1 MNVLNAAGKLWDETG
16 NSVVTS
22 AQEAYGT
29 VKAWA
34 GGDKSKASHELALA
48 KSAVAGGINNPKE
61 LAMFLA
67 QCAHETGGFK
77 WLKELGKDSYFAKYN
92 NRKDLGNGPN
102 DGAKFKGRGY
112 IQLTGRY
119 NYTKFAKA
127 SGIDVINN
135 PDLVE
140 KDLNVAAKASLWW
153 WMNNPRARKAGQA
166 GDIIGASKAVNGGL
180 NGIEDRKSKWAYYQQ
195 EVGSDVKAYIA
206 KLEGKAGGKG
216 GTVEAVKGAVSK
228 AAGAVGDAA
237 SSAGHAIGA
246 AATGAVAR
254 GSGMIASGA
263 AAVTSAANSVASGA
277 SKVMGNVG
285 IGKGEAPTAM
295 ALGGKSSTPWM
306 TLAEKQV
313 GVNEKDHPAL
323 IREYHQIGGKLKAGG
338 ETPWCASFVGW
349 VLEKCG
355 LKGTGSAA
363 AISYAKY
370 GQPIDKSKP
379 IPYGAIMVIKFGT
392 GNHVAFCAG
401 DKGNRVSMLGGNQS
415 SKKKGDQRNGGEVTI
430 SSIPR
435 TNVYAVVYPSGY
447 TPGAAKTTDAN
458 ITPAASGIGNSAA
471 DVKAVGMGEGAGSV
485 SPSANA
491 TGTTPQATKPAVSKP
506 RYDAMEQ
513 MSKINNGTSVAG
525 AKVDPTASD
534 PMGGATPIVK
544 SAQPSV
550 KDSGKVDLKAV
561 KEAEAVQEGIA
572 IKGRQSTQV
581 TEQLQ
586 KAQADRMNKTVVDA
600 QAETLNVMREQLSVQ
615 KQMAQT
621 LIQIQRGVESMAKN
635 GGLASLGGQDKKST
649 LPPRK
654 PDAPEVAPVSMRI

>member
-1 MNVLNAAGKLWDETG
+1 
-16 NSVVTS
+16 
-22 AQEAYGT
+22 
-29 VKAWA
+29 
-34 GGDKSKASHELALA
+34 
-48 KSAVAGGINNPKE
+48 
-61 LAMFLA
+61 
-67 QCAHETGGFK
+67 
-77 WLKELGKDSYFAKYN
+77 
-92 NRKDLGNGPN
+92 
-102 DGAKFKGRGY
+102 
-112 IQLTGRY
+112 
-119 NYTKFAKA
+119 
-127 SGIDVINN
+127 
-135 PDLVE
+135 
-140 KDLNVAAKASLWW
+140 
-153 WMNNPRARKAGQA
+153 
-166 GDIIGASKAVNGGL
+166 
-180 NGIEDRKSKWAYYQQ
+180 
-195 EVGSDVKAYIA
+195 
-206 KLEGKAGGKG
+206 
-216 GTVEAVKGAVSK
+216 
-228 AAGAVGDAA
+228 
-237 SSAGHAIGA
+237 
-246 AATGAVAR
+246 
-254 GSGMIASGA
+254 
-263 AAVTSAANSVASGA
+263 
-277 SKVMGNVG
+277 
-285 IGKGEAPTAM
+285 M

-491 TGTTPQATKPAVSKP
+491 TGTTPQVTKPAVSKP

-513 MSKINNGTSVAG
+513 MNKINNGTSVAG

-572 IKGRQSTQV
+572 IKGKQTAQV

-621 LIQIQRGVESMAKN
+621 LIQIQRGIESMAKN